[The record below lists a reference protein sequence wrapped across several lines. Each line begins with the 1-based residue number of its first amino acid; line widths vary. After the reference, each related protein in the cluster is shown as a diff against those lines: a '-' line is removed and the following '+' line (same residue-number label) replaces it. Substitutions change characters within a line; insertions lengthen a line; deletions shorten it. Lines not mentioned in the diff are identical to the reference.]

1 MGKNGIARNIAG
13 GVGTQVIKSG
23 SNFTQGVSTGRG
35 AGVTGR
41 IGQSVNSLGQGMVG
55 NRTSSYVANRLG
67 RVVGSTGLGSGN
79 NVATGLR
86 ATGIGMKSITSAIA
100 KAAKN
105 TDQSFQ
111 SMKTDPESASKIGLD
126 PLKNNKS

>member
-55 NRTSSYVANRLG
+55 NRTSSINVVSANL
-67 RVVGSTGLGSGN
+67 
-79 NVATGLR
+79 
-86 ATGIGMKSITSAIA
+86 ITSFVFI
-100 KAAKN
+100 KA
-105 TDQSFQ
+105 
-111 SMKTDPESASKIGLD
+111 
-126 PLKNNKS
+126 